1 MHLEQRAGS
10 LDEFIEHLHDTYP
23 RVPPEAWQAFKDQV
37 EAIGEQYGGIVTL
50 RFDYDVETNTITVS
64 VAQPN

>member
-1 MHLEQRAGS
+1 MHLEQRESS
-10 LDEFIEHLHDTYP
+10 LDDFIAHLHDTYP
-23 RVPPEAWQAFKDQV
+23 RVPPEAWQDFKDQV
-37 EAIGEQYGGIVTL
+37 EAIGEQYEGIVTL

>member
-23 RVPPEAWQAFKDQV
+23 RVPPEAWQNFKDQV
-37 EAIGEQYGGIVTL
+37 VAIGEQYHNNVTL
-50 RFDYDVETNTITVS
+50 MYDYDVETNTITVS